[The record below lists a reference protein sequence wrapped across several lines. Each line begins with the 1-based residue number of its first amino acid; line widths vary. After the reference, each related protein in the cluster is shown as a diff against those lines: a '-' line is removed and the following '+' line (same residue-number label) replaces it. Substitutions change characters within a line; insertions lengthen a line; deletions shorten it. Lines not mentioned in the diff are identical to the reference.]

1 MMVEGKDIPSHR
13 DRLWKAEH
21 FAQPDRLPLAFGIYP
36 GLVIRQGREIADL
49 MRQYD
54 FDSGPV
60 DISAEESREL
70 NPDYEE
76 EDTDDWGVGW
86 RHIKEGHLGQPI
98 RHPVE
103 DWSAM
108 ATFTLPPGPP
118 AMSGKAFEEAK
129 AQTELRKR
137 EYMVGGG
144 APTIGG
150 LCFFERMQWLRG
162 FEHLMYDL
170 VELPPQII
178 DLADRIVEW
187 NRSWVEYNLAL
198 GVDQVGF
205 ADDWG
210 TQERLM
216 ISPTRWRE
224 FFKPR
229 YARMFEPAVKA
240 GVQVHMH
247 SDGVILD
254 ILEDWMEVGVSSF
267 RPQFSCHRLE
277 DMAKIV
283 WGRAAIHAD
292 VDRQGIMPFGTPEQ
306 VRQLVKH
313 IIDVFGHPDGGLIG
327 PGEAMSDVPIENV
340 KAALDAWVYYGGEYW
355 NERRRKGLIE
365 PPK

>member
-49 MRQYD
+49 MRRYD

-86 RHIKEGHLGQPI
+86 RHIKEGHRGQPI

-205 ADDWG
+205 ADDWCPNALLPG
-210 TQERLM
+210 RTAPYPVVCGVLRH
-216 ISPTRWRE
+216 
-224 FFKPR
+224 
-229 YARMFEPAVKA
+229 YAPPDPEALRGGALDRMAVATAAAGWHWALWPEVPGLGAPDLGGAGAA
-240 GVQVHMH
+240 GV
-247 SDGVILD
+247 G
-254 ILEDWMEVGVSSF
+254 
-267 RPQFSCHRLE
+267 
-277 DMAKIV
+277 
-283 WGRAAIHAD
+283 AA
-292 VDRQGIMPFGTPEQ
+292 
-306 VRQLVKH
+306 
-313 IIDVFGHPDGGLIG
+313 
-327 PGEAMSDVPIENV
+327 
-340 KAALDAWVYYGGEYW
+340 
-355 NERRRKGLIE
+355 
-365 PPK
+365 